1 MILQLFH
8 INDLWT
14 CFYTSSMGGPCC
26 SNLVADSPSL
36 VVPDRMFYR
45 NVPKSIVSS
54 HFPSHSPS
62 MRCIATWQLLQV
74 GGPLWSALRRTVGSS
89 AGDFSV
95 FFWGHLAHLF
105 FSKLGWKFLCK
116 SLDWSDKGMERFMW
130 FLTCQVQ
137 FVCPS
142 GISRVPEIL
151 FDKSGRSERKTV
163 EITKAVVGGIYYVTS
178 WVWVSMT

>member
-1 MILQLFH
+1 
-8 INDLWT
+8 
-14 CFYTSSMGGPCC
+14 MGGPCC

-45 NVPKSIVSS
+45 NVPKSVVSTFS
-54 HFPSHSPS
+54 TPFSTHE
-62 MRCIATWQLLQV
+62 MLAATWQLLQV

-89 AGDFSV
+89 AVDFSV
-95 FFWGHLAHLF
+95 FFLRPFGASF
-105 FSKLGWKFLCK
+105 FSKLGWNFLCK
-116 SLDWSDKGMERFMW
+116 CLDWSDKGMERFMW

-178 WVWVSMT
+178 WVWVSMTYAVIFYSST